1 MKQLFAKET
10 MLFAAVIVAA
20 TVFRLWGLN
29 QELWYDEIV
38 TLTEFVRKPASELLV
53 TFGSLNN
60 HLAYTWLAKAST
72 GLFGEAP
79 WSLRAPA
86 AVFGVVSIWAVW
98 RLIRMTGL
106 KWVALVTAA
115 LLAVSYHHVW
125 FSQNARGY
133 TGLLLFT
140 SLSAIFMASGLKHR
154 RPSDWILFAVFAAAA
169 LATHLTAAFLLT
181 AQGLTALA
189 IGCREVLAQ
198 KQISVWRWMKGPLI
212 GFGGAILITV
222 IIYAPMAPDMIETFS
237 AYDATAENKTGPG
250 VEEWQNPLWTIVET
264 LRSFGVIGAAIPLAL
279 VFAVVGAVRLARLA
293 PAIAAPFLVHI
304 PLTLVILIMA
314 SFRIW
319 PRYFFVDIGFLVAC
333 VVYGG
338 FWIADMTEKIAPA
351 LKRFSI
357 NGRNLKIAGSIL
369 MIVTSIPLLAT
380 NYGAPKQELRAAL
393 TFIEHGR
400 QPGDAVMTVGLA
412 QLPFGD
418 YLAPDWPHISSY
430 AEFDAAM
437 RASDTVWIVAA
448 FPEHLRTTYPE
459 IAGRLAADFD
469 IAEQFSGTLSGGD
482 VVIYRRRAP

>member
-1 MKQLFAKET
+1 

-20 TVFRLWGLN
+20 TMFRLWGLN

-38 TLTEFVRKPASELLV
+38 TLTEFVRKPASELLI

-86 AVFGVVSIWAVW
+86 ALFGVISIWAVW

-106 KWVALVTAA
+106 KWVAFVTAA
-115 LLAVSYHHVW
+115 LLAVSVHHVW

-140 SLSAIFMASGLKHR
+140 SLSAISMANGLKHR
-154 RPSDWILFAVFAAAA
+154 RPSDWVLYAVFAAAA

-189 IGCREVLAQ
+189 IGYHEVVTQ
-198 KQISVWRWMKGPLI
+198 KQLSAWRWLKGPLI
-212 GFGGAILITV
+212 GFGGALLITL
-222 IIYAPMAPDMIETFS
+222 IIYAPMAPDMIETFA
-237 AYDATAENKTGPG
+237 AYDAPVENKTGPG

-264 LRSFGVIGAAIPLAL
+264 LRSFGMIGAAIPIAL
-279 VFAVVGAVRLARLA
+279 LFAAIGAVRLTRLA
-293 PAIAAPFLVHI
+293 PAIAAPFIVHI
-304 PLTLVILIMA
+304 PLTLIVLIIA

-319 PRYFFVDIGFLVAC
+319 PRYFFIDIGFLVAC
-333 VVYGG
+333 VVYGA
-338 FWIADMTEKIAPA
+338 FWFADVTEKIAPA
-351 LKRFSI
+351 LKRFSL

-369 MIVTSIPLLAT
+369 MFAISIPLLAT

-393 TFIEHGR
+393 AFIEEGR
-400 QPGDAVMTVGLA
+400 QPGDEIMTVGLA

-418 YLAPDWPHISSY
+418 YLAPDWPHISSL

-437 RASDTVWIVAA
+437 RVNEGVWIVAA
-448 FPEHLRTTYPE
+448 FPAHLRTTYPE
-459 IAGRLAADFD
+459 IADRLEADFD

-482 VVIYRRRAP
+482 VVIYRRRTL